1 MALLQTEKLTRYFEA
16 LAAVDHV
23 DLTVEAGMIHS
34 LIGPNA
40 AGKTTLFN
48 LISGE
53 LEPSSGRVIFNGTD
67 ITRLPPHRM
76 PHLGLG
82 RSFQRS
88 SLFPKLT
95 VYENVWV
102 AAYSRSTLGFWSRLK
117 RAQDLP
123 ALRERVEQILD
134 EVGLSHKTH
143 DRAGELSHGQQ
154 RALEVAITLATSPT
168 LVLLDEPT
176 QGLSPEATQ
185 EMVRLIKRL
194 GTRYTIL
201 LIEHKMHIVFSI
213 SDRISVMH
221 FGQLIAEGEPAEIQ
235 RNRLVQQAYLG
246 VRR

>member
-1 MALLQTEKLTRYFEA
+1 MALLQTEKLTKNFEA
-16 LAAVDHV
+16 LPAVDHV
-23 DLTVEAGMIHS
+23 DLSVEAGTIHS

-53 LEPSSGRVIFNGTD
+53 LEPSAGQVVFNGKD
-67 ITRLPPHRM
+67 ITNLPTHHM

-95 VYENVWV
+95 AFENIWV
-102 AAYSRSTLGFWSRLK
+102 STYSRSDLGVWSFFK
-117 RAQDLP
+117 RARDLSGI
-123 ALRERVEQILD
+123 RDQVQQILE
-134 EVGLSHKTH
+134 EVGLPHKAH
-143 DRAGELSHGQQ
+143 DKAGELSHGQQ
-154 RALEVAITLATSPT
+154 RALEMAITLATSPT
-168 LVLLDEPT
+168 LLLLDEPT

-185 EMVRLIKRL
+185 EMVGLIKRL
-194 GTRYTIL
+194 GERYTIL
-201 LIEHKMHIVFSI
+201 LIEHKMHIVFTI

-221 FGQLIAEGEPAEIQ
+221 FGQLIAEDEPAEIQ
-235 RNRLVQQAYLG
+235 RNKAVQQAYLG

>member
-1 MALLQTEKLTRYFEA
+1 MTLLQTEKLTKNFEA
-16 LAAVDHV
+16 LTAVDHV
-23 DLTVEAGMIHS
+23 DLCVQSGTIHS

-53 LEPSSGRVIFNGTD
+53 LEPSAGRVVFNGTD
-67 ITRLPPHRM
+67 ITRLPTYRM

-88 SLFPKLT
+88 NLFPQLT
-95 VYENVWV
+95 AFENVWV
-102 AAYSRSTLGFWSRLK
+102 STYARSDLGVWSLFR
-117 RAQDLP
+117 RA
-123 ALRERVEQILD
+123 RELSTIRDRVQQILE
-134 EVGLSHKTH
+134 EVGLSHKAH
-143 DRAGELSHGQQ
+143 NKAGELSHGQQ
-154 RALEVAITLATSPT
+154 RALEVAITLASSPT
-168 LVLLDEPT
+168 LLLLDEPT

-185 EMVRLIKRL
+185 DMVGLIRHL
-194 GTRYTIL
+194 GERYTIL

-235 RNRLVQQAYLG
+235 RNKQVQQAYLG

>member
-1 MALLQTEKLTRYFEA
+1 MTLLQTEKLTKHFEA
-16 LAAVDHV
+16 LTAVDHV
-23 DLTVEAGMIHS
+23 DLRVASGTIHS

-53 LEPSSGRVIFNGTD
+53 LEPSAGRVVFNGKD
-67 ITRLPPHRM
+67 ITRLPTHRM

-88 SLFPKLT
+88 SLFPQLT
-95 VYENVWV
+95 AFENVWV
-102 AAYSRSTLGFWSRLK
+102 STYARSDLGVWSLFS
-117 RAQDLP
+117 RAQDLSTI
-123 ALRERVEQILD
+123 RDRVQHILE
-134 EVGLSHKTH
+134 EVGLPHKAH
-143 DRAGELSHGQQ
+143 DKAGELSHGQQ
-154 RALEVAITLATSPT
+154 RALEVAITLASSPT
-168 LVLLDEPT
+168 LLLLDEPT

-185 EMVRLIKRL
+185 DMVGLIKHL
-194 GTRYTIL
+194 GERYTIL
-201 LIEHKMHIVFSI
+201 LIEHKMPIVFSI

-235 RNRLVQQAYLG
+235 RNKRVQQAYLG

>member
-1 MALLQTEKLTRYFEA
+1 MALLQTEKLTKHFEA
-16 LAAVDHV
+16 LTAVDQV
-23 DLTVEAGMIHS
+23 DLHVESGTIHS

-53 LEPSSGRVIFNGTD
+53 LEPSAGRVVFNGQD
-67 ITRLPPHRM
+67 ITRLPTHRM

-95 VYENVWV
+95 AFENVWV
-102 AAYSRSTLGFWSRLK
+102 STYSRSDLGVWSLFR
-117 RAQDLP
+117 RARDLSTV
-123 ALRERVEQILD
+123 RDRVQQILQ
-134 EVGLSHKTH
+134 EVGLAHKAH
-143 DRAGELSHGQQ
+143 DKAGELSHGQQ
-154 RALEVAITLATSPT
+154 RALEVAITLASSPT
-168 LVLLDEPT
+168 LLLLDEPT

-185 EMVRLIKRL
+185 DMVGLIKHL
-194 GTRYTIL
+194 GERYTIL
-201 LIEHKMHIVFSI
+201 LIEHKMPIVFAI

-235 RNRLVQQAYLG
+235 RNKLVQQAYLG

>member
-1 MALLQTEKLTRYFEA
+1 MVLLQTEKLTKHFEA
-16 LAAVDHV
+16 LTAVDHV
-23 DLTVEAGMIHS
+23 DLTVEAGTIHS

-53 LEPSSGRVIFNGTD
+53 LKPSAGRVVFEEKD
-67 ITRLPPHRM
+67 ITNLPAHRM

-95 VYENVWV
+95 AYENVWV
-102 AAYSRSTLGFWSRLK
+102 AAYSRSNLGAWSFLK
-117 RAQDLP
+117 RAQDLLV
-123 ALRERVEQILD
+123 LRERVQQILE
-134 EVGLSHKTH
+134 EVGLAHKVH
-143 DRAGELSHGQQ
+143 DNAGELSHGQQ

-168 LVLLDEPT
+168 LLLLDEPT

-185 EMVRLIKRL
+185 EMVKLIKRL
-194 GTRYTIL
+194 GERYTIL
-201 LIEHKMHIVFSI
+201 LIEHKMHIVFTI
-213 SDRISVMH
+213 SERISVMH
-221 FGQLIAEGEPAEIQ
+221 LGRLIAEGESAEIQ
-235 RNRLVQQAYLG
+235 RNKLVQQAYLG

>member
-1 MALLQTEKLTRYFEA
+1 MALLQTERLTKHFEA
-16 LAAVDHV
+16 LTAVDQV
-23 DLTVEAGMIHS
+23 DLRVESGTIHS

-53 LEPSSGRVIFNGTD
+53 LEPSAGRVVFNGQD
-67 ITRLPPHRM
+67 ITGLPTHRM

-88 SLFPKLT
+88 NLFPKLT
-95 VYENVWV
+95 AFENVWV
-102 AAYSRSTLGFWSRLK
+102 STYACSDLGVWSLFR
-117 RAQDLP
+117 RA
-123 ALRERVEQILD
+123 RELSTIRDRVQQILA
-134 EVGLSHKTH
+134 EVGLSHKAH

-154 RALEVAITLATSPT
+154 RALEVAITLASSPT
-168 LVLLDEPT
+168 LLLLDEPT

-185 EMVRLIKRL
+185 DMVKLIKYL
-194 GTRYTIL
+194 GERYTIL
-201 LIEHKMHIVFSI
+201 LIEHKMPIVFSI

-221 FGQLIAEGEPAEIQ
+221 FGQLIAQGKPAEIQ
-235 RNRLVQQAYLG
+235 RNKQVQQAYLG

>member
-1 MALLQTEKLTRYFEA
+1 MALLQTEKLTRNFEA
-16 LAAVDHV
+16 LTAVDHV
-23 DLTVEAGMIHS
+23 DLAVEAGTIHA

-53 LEPSSGRVIFNGTD
+53 LRPTSGRVVFKGQE
-67 ITRLPPHRM
+67 ITGLPPHRM

-95 VYENVWV
+95 VFDNVWV
-102 AAYSRSTLGFWSRLK
+102 AAYSRATLGRWSLFRRVSTLR
-117 RAQDLP
+117 QV
-123 ALRERVEQILD
+123 RERVQGILTQ
-134 EVGLSHKTH
+134 VGLSHKTY
-143 DRAGELSHGQQ
+143 DRAGELSHGEQ
-154 RALEVAITLATSPT
+154 RALEVALTLATSPT
-168 LVLLDEPT
+168 LLLLDEPT

-185 EMVRLIKRL
+185 DMVRLIKRL
-194 GTRYTIL
+194 REHYTIL

-221 FGQLIAEGEPAEIQ
+221 FGQLIAVGTPTEIQ
-235 RNRLVQQAYLG
+235 RNQLVQQAYLG

>member
-1 MALLQTEKLTRYFEA
+1 MTLLQTEKLTKHFEA
-16 LAAVDHV
+16 LTAVDHV
-23 DLTVEAGMIHS
+23 DLCVESGTIHS

-53 LEPSSGRVIFNGTD
+53 LEPSAGRVVFNGKD
-67 ITRLPPHRM
+67 ITRLPTHRM

-95 VYENVWV
+95 AFENVWV
-102 AAYSRSTLGFWSRLK
+102 STYSCSDLGIWSLFR
-117 RAQDLP
+117 RAQELSTIRD
-123 ALRERVEQILD
+123 RVQHILE
-134 EVGLSHKTH
+134 EVGLSHKAH
-143 DRAGELSHGQQ
+143 DKAGELSHGQQ
-154 RALEVAITLATSPT
+154 RALEVAITLSSEPT
-168 LVLLDEPT
+168 LLLLDEPT

-185 EMVRLIKRL
+185 DMVGLIKYL
-194 GTRYTIL
+194 GECYTIL
-201 LIEHKMHIVFSI
+201 LIEHKMPIVFSI

-221 FGQLIAEGEPAEIQ
+221 FGQLIAHGEPAEIQ
-235 RNRLVQQAYLG
+235 RNRRVQQAYLG